1 MKITDV
7 KINGIKKPMGFAFPR
22 VKCSWKVSDTKE
34 QRQKNVKIQVSCKAD
49 LSEPVLVT
57 EGNHLSSIGT
67 ILELTLKPS
76 TRYFYTVAVWGD
88 GSDYAVSE
96 ICWFETGKMETEWF
110 ADFIGT
116 AEPED
121 QFHPVFYKEFETAKK
136 VAWARIYVTG
146 LGLYEAYIN
155 GEKIGDDLL
164 APFCNNYNQKVQ
176 YQTYDIT
183 SCLGVHNKIEIITGN
198 GWYKGRLGY
207 EGDVEYF
214 GSRFGTIAELHIR
227 YEDGTEE
234 FLGTDES
241 WVYRSSDILFS
252 DIYDGEIIDKTYW
265 EQQENKWKPVI
276 KAEFDKKKLVER
288 YSLPVVVKEELSVQA
303 VITTKAGETVLDMG
317 QNFAGYLS
325 FYANLPKGEK
335 ITLDFGEILQKD
347 NFYND
352 NYRTAKSRFTYVSDG
367 TAEWVRPHFT
377 YFGFRYVRVTGWS
390 GQLSKQDF
398 KGQVVYSDL
407 DTTVK
412 FQCSDEKLERLYQN
426 ALWGQKSNFLDMP
439 TDCPQR
445 DERLGWTGD
454 AQVFS
459 DTASFQMDTRA
470 FYRKF
475 LSDLRLEQLSMDGS
489 IPNYLP
495 NNCRMPS
502 GSSVWG
508 DAATFVPMTLYH
520 YFGDKEEL
528 ADSYP
533 LMKDWVDFIIRGDRK
548 HGENHLWNF
557 GFHFGDWLAQ
567 DGVTPQSMKGGT
579 DDYFV
584 ASVYYYASVKKL
596 AAAAEITGHQEDA
609 KQYGEKAHKI
619 YQAILHEYYSPSGR
633 LTIDTQTGYLLALNY
648 KIYINKEKIIQGL
661 KARLKKDCYKMKG
674 GFVGAT
680 QMCRVMAENG
690 MEELASFYL
699 FQKGYPGWMHCID
712 LGATTIWERWN
723 SVLDDGSIS
732 GTDMN
737 SLNHY
742 AYGSVME
749 YVYRYIAGVSS
760 VEPGFKKV
768 RIAPQINSQLDSVS
782 FAYDSISG
790 TYVSAWKVQQDG
802 MVTIHI
808 EIPFDCQAAV
818 VLPGTDGRTIDLS
831 AGVYEETYL
840 PNQDYRQK
848 YKMSSRLEEMK
859 EDAEAMDILKRDLP
873 IAAGMIENGDVESMS
888 MSLEELQSM
897 FFLGFTPPMVAKAAA
912 QLVTL
917 KTR

>member
-22 VKCSWKVSDTKE
+22 VKCSWKVSDTKDH
-34 QRQKNVKIQVSCKAD
+34 RQKNVKIQVSCKAD